1 MNLFHN
7 FCYNLIYDT
16 KDDTFNVLPFVFLVF
31 YSDNLPTKSESDF
44 KMRPSVRPS
53 VR

>member
-1 MNLFHN
+1 MNLFNN
-7 FCYNLIYDT
+7 FCYNLIYDI
-16 KDDTFNVLPFVFLVF
+16 KGDTLNVLSFVFLVF
-31 YSDNLPTKSESDF
+31 YSDNSPTKSESDF